1 MSFKKKHRAPLL
13 ILILCS
19 ILLIAIPTTALAAEI
34 SNFANFAYV
43 NFFSESE
50 CAVSNLNGSGSA
62 VVNGNTITIKA
73 TGYAPECGDV
83 EASTTTVKLTAKES
97 ISITCTV
104 AAEAKL
110 VPPGEVILNGDG
122 SRTFLL
128 SAGSTVEFT
137 VYANSASE
145 KEGSVTF
152 SKVETKESKVPTD
165 CAAYSYNGNS
175 SSYLDKA
182 LENVKS
188 GDTII
193 VAKSGKIYHSSVE
206 TDENYASKTFAFTIP
221 SGVTLLVPYNANN
234 AKITLKALW
243 KANEYIVTL
252 DPKGGAVTP
261 TTVTVIYGEKYP
273 ALNDATRTGYSFQGW
288 FNAEENGTE
297 VTTETVVE
305 TADKHTLYAYWEANK
320 YNVTLDHNYTG
331 SEDGGIEVEYDKT
344 YEGLTNPTRNGYTF
358 DGWYTAAEGGNK
370 VASND
375 TVKIER
381 DTTLYAHWN
390 VVSYK
395 VKLIVPEDTTLNGTM
410 VSYDIVNGGMLPTP
424 SNGLFT
430 FKEWK
435 VTKAYGN
442 WNLDDTFTNSI
453 SNGFY
458 GSSDESEKQ
467 EYVELTAEWGFEVL
481 HDVEDYK
488 YAYNTEATTGGY
500 VMLRVADNLN
510 NPAKEYKFGET
521 SMYYTTDPNYLL
533 NTDKT
538 SYTGV
543 FFLLIGEE
551 YFDSAKNALNAEG
564 EKLLKVADATNRT
577 TLLAEGENKWDINGD
592 SAVNIA
598 DANIVYQMVQN
609 GGAYYSYSDGQNGG
623 QLDNKHRLMADLA
636 TARDDENNVHRASI
650 MDVNEIVNKI
660 NGKTN

>member
-1 MSFKKKHRAPLL
+1 MYDTEGTLPKNIYSK
-13 ILILCS
+13 
-19 ILLIAIPTTALAAEI
+19 
-34 SNFANFAYV
+34 
-43 NFFSESE
+43 
-50 CAVSNLNGSGSA
+50 
-62 VVNGNTITIKA
+62 
-73 TGYAPECGDV
+73 TGYSFDGW
-83 EASTTTVKLTAKES
+83 AKEDG
-97 ISITCTV
+97 TKV
-104 AAEAKL
+104 DKL
-110 VPPGEVILNGDG
+110 LNLTTED
-122 SRTFLL
+122 
-128 SAGSTVEFT
+128 
-137 VYANSASE
+137 
-145 KEGSVTF
+145 
-152 SKVETKESKVPTD
+152 
-165 CAAYSYNGNS
+165 
-175 SSYLDKA
+175 
-182 LENVKS
+182 
-188 GDTII
+188 
-193 VAKSGKIYHSSVE
+193 
-206 TDENYASKTFAFTIP
+206 
-221 SGVTLLVPYNANN
+221 N

-243 KANEYIVTL
+243 KANEYTVTL

-375 TVKIER
+375 TVKIEG

-410 VSYDIVNGGMLPTP
+410 VSYDIVNGGTLPTP

-442 WNLDDTFTNSI
+442 WNLDNTFTNSI

-467 EYVELTAEWGFEVL
+467 EYVELTAEWGFEVV
-481 HDVEDYK
+481 HDIEDYK

-564 EKLLKVADATNRT
+564 EKLLKAADAASRT

-636 TARDDENNVHRASI
+636 TARDDDNNVHRASI